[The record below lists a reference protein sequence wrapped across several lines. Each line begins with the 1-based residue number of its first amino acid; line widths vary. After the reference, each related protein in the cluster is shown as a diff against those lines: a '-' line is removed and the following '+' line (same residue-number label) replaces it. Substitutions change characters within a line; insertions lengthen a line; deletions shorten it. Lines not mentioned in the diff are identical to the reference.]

1 MIMRLNLWG
10 CITMKKF
17 FLILCCAGMLST
29 VVYADDNPVP
39 QQRRMRRGQNGGRR
53 GQNGGQRGQRG
64 QRGNIGQMMFAR
76 ILAEEKIAAAAPEKY
91 AALEAARE
99 KYEAELEALAKET
112 GVTLP
117 QDRDSALRKIRK
129 KFPAEFAAIMK
140 KVDTDFRQAMV
151 ELQQLAEKAGVRLGG
166 FRNSGNNRGRQSG
179 DGNGM
184 APRNISMPNMGE
196 LRRKYPEQMRKYDE
210 LRRTD
215 RKAAEQMLREIIKQH
230 RKEKP

>member
-1 MIMRLNLWG
+1 
-10 CITMKKF
+10 
-17 FLILCCAGMLST
+17 
-29 VVYADDNPVP
+29 
-39 QQRRMRRGQNGGRR
+39 
-53 GQNGGQRGQRG
+53 
-64 QRGNIGQMMFAR
+64 
-76 ILAEEKIAAAAPEKY
+76 
-91 AALEAARE
+91 
-99 KYEAELEALAKET
+99 
-112 GVTLP
+112 
-117 QDRDSALRKIRK
+117 
-129 KFPAEFAAIMK
+129 MK

>member
-1 MIMRLNLWG
+1 
-10 CITMKKF
+10 MKKF

-39 QQRRMRRGQNGGRR
+39 QQRRMRRGQNG
-53 GQNGGQRGQRG
+53 GQRG